1 MVGALFFKADGAA
14 LRMLGLTLIVA
25 NFVCLPAKA
34 QVTQQD
40 PAQRL
45 LQEQRSQERQRELTQ
60 PAPQISAPAPVLP
73 AAPADAD
80 AVDVE
85 NIPEPGQTFEIRNI
99 ELTGNTLLADAEVAS
114 VIAPFSGKRLGSQ
127 RINLLIRRLTKAF
140 DSHGWSTTRAYLGK
154 QNLSGGTLVV
164 TIVPGVV
171 QSIRLNDQTLSP
183 PAEPPTSRKIV
194 GGGLLTDQG
203 VRMALPTAPGDVL
216 NISDLEQ
223 GVEQINRLRRN
234 KAELQILPGTTPG
247 SSVINLTNKA
257 GDRLW
262 YSAGMDNYGSKQTGL
277 NRTRFGVEAD
287 NVLGFQEIVSLNFI
301 GSRETNALVASAA
314 VPFGY
319 NTFSYTASLSEYQSL
334 IGDTALLYGSTVSS
348 TFDWNRVL
356 ERSQASKSAFDASLS
371 IRHATRD
378 INDLT
383 LDPQNLS
390 VLRLGLNT
398 LRRLTWRE
406 RPASWT
412 LDAGISEGLDAFGAS
427 QDDSSLQKSDAHSQF
442 TKFDVTGTASIPLA
456 SIGEALLNWSTQ
468 VSGQWTNRGLF
479 GSEQIYVGGMSTVRG
494 FREAGISGDRGAYM
508 RNEIVL
514 SNGAR
519 FFGVHFEPYVFFDIG
534 MTELIAEQINRR
546 LSGVGVGA
554 RMDAQIGRQ
563 SLSGEVT
570 LGRPVQQPDFLEPKS
585 VLLLATLNWSY

>member
-1 MVGALFFKADGAA
+1 MVSVFRPASGGPTQLLASILVSLALIG
-14 LRMLGLTLIVA
+14 
-25 NFVCLPAKA
+25 LPAVA
-34 QVTQQD
+34 QVAQQD

-45 LQEQRSQERQRELTQ
+45 LQEQRDQDRQRELAQ
-60 PAPQISAPAPVLP
+60 PAPQIAVPSLP
-73 AAPADAD
+73 AASADSD

-85 NIPEPGQTFEIRNI
+85 SVPEQGQVFAIDRI
-99 ELTGNTLLADAEVAS
+99 ELIGNTLLPEAEVAA
-114 VIAPFSGKRLGSQ
+114 VVAPFSGRRLGSQ

-164 TIVPGVV
+164 TVVPGVV
-171 QSIRLNDQTLSP
+171 QSIRLNDHTLSP
-183 PAEPPTSRKIV
+183 RAGNLFFGENI
-194 GGGLLTDQG
+194 GGGLLTDEG
-203 VRMALPTAPGDVL
+203 ARMALPTAPGEVL

-234 KAELQILPGTTPG
+234 KAELQILPGTSPG
-247 SSVINLTNKA
+247 SSVISLTNKA

-262 YSAGMDNYGSKQTGL
+262 YSAGVDNYGSSQTGL
-277 NRTRFGVEAD
+277 NRTRFGIEAD
-287 NVLGFQEIVSLNFI
+287 NVLGFQEALSLNFI

-334 IGDTALLYGSTVSS
+334 IGDTALLYGSTIAS
-348 TFDWNRVL
+348 TFGWNRVL
-356 ERSQASKSAFDASLS
+356 TRSQSSKSAFDASLS

-398 LRRLTWRE
+398 LRRLTVRK

-412 LDAGISEGLDAFGAS
+412 FDAGISEGLDAFGAS
-427 QDDSSLQKSDAHSQF
+427 QDDSSLLQSDAHSQF
-442 TKFDVTGTASIPLA
+442 TKFDFTGTASLPLVA
-456 SIGEALLNWSTQ
+456 IADSSLNWASQ
-468 VSGQWTNRGLF
+468 ISGQWSNRGLF

-494 FREAGISGDRGAYM
+494 FREAGVSGDRGVYT
-508 RNEIVL
+508 RNEIVW
-514 SNGAR
+514 SNVPRVLGI
-519 FFGVHFEPYVFFDIG
+519 HFEPYVFFDIG
-534 MTELIAEQINRR
+534 VTELLDEQASRR
-546 LSGVGVGA
+546 LSGIGLGT
-554 RMDAQIGRQ
+554 RLDAQIGRQ